1 MGWNFNDNTPIY
13 LQIMNGLQREIARG
27 AYPPGS
33 RLASVRELALEAGV
47 NPNTMQRAL
56 AELERQGLVNSQR
69 TAGRFVTED
78 TAALSALRRSMSDSI
93 ISDFFRS
100 MLSLGLSKK
109 EILSL
114 VQDWI
119 HEHDTEE
126 Q

>member
-13 LQIMNGLQREIARG
+13 LQIISGLQREIASG

-33 RLASVRELALEAGV
+33 RLSSVRELALEAGV

-78 TAALSALRRSMSDSI
+78 TAALSALRRSMSDEI
-93 ISDFFRS
+93 IADFFRS
-100 MLSLGLSKK
+100 MQSLGLSNE

-114 VQDWI
+114 VQDWVL
-119 HEHDTEE
+119 EHSKEE
-126 Q
+126 H

>member
-13 LQIMNGLQREIARG
+13 LQIISGLQREIASG

-93 ISDFFRS
+93 ISDFFCS
-100 MLSLGLSKK
+100 MVSLGLSQE

-119 HEHDTEE
+119 REHEKEE
-126 Q
+126 H

>member
-13 LQIMNGLQREIARG
+13 LQIISGLQREIASG

-33 RLASVRELALEAGV
+33 RLSSVPELALEAGV

-100 MLSLGLSKK
+100 MVSLGLSQE

-119 HEHDTEE
+119 REHEKEE
-126 Q
+126 H

>member
-13 LQIMNGLQREIARG
+13 LQIISGLQREIASG

-33 RLASVRELALEAGV
+33 RLPSVRELALE
-47 NPNTMQRAL
+47 
-56 AELERQGLVNSQR
+56 VNSQR

-78 TAALSALRRSMSDSI
+78 TAALSALRRSMSDTI
-93 ISDFFRS
+93 IANFFRN
-100 MLSLGLSKK
+100 MHGLGLAQN

-114 VQDWI
+114 VEDWI
-119 HEHDTEE
+119 RENNKEE

>member
-13 LQIMNGLQREIARG
+13 LQIINGLQREIASG

-33 RLASVRELALEAGV
+33 RLASVRD
-47 NPNTMQRAL
+47 TMQRAL

-78 TAALSALRRSMSDSI
+78 TAALSALRRSMSDEI
-93 ISDFFRS
+93 IADFFRS
-100 MLSLGLSKK
+100 MQSLGLSNE

-114 VQDWI
+114 VQDWVL
-119 HEHDTEE
+119 EHSKEE
-126 Q
+126 H

>member
-1 MGWNFNDNTPIY
+1 
-13 LQIMNGLQREIARG
+13 
-27 AYPPGS
+27 
-33 RLASVRELALEAGV
+33 
-47 NPNTMQRAL
+47 MQKAL

-100 MLSLGLSKK
+100 MVSLGLSQE

-119 HEHDTEE
+119 REHEKEE
-126 Q
+126 H

>member
-13 LQIMNGLQREIARG
+13 LQIISGLQREIASG

-47 NPNTMQRAL
+47 NPNTMQKAL

-78 TAALSALRRSMSDSI
+78 TAALSALRRSMSD
-93 ISDFFRS
+93 DFFRS
-100 MLSLGLSKK
+100 MVSLGLSQE

-119 HEHDTEE
+119 REHEKEE
-126 Q
+126 H

>member
-13 LQIMNGLQREIARG
+13 LQIISGLQREIASG

-56 AELERQGLVNSQR
+56 AELERQG
-69 TAGRFVTED
+69 GRFVTED

-100 MLSLGLSKK
+100 MVSLGLSQE

-119 HEHDTEE
+119 REHEKEE
-126 Q
+126 H